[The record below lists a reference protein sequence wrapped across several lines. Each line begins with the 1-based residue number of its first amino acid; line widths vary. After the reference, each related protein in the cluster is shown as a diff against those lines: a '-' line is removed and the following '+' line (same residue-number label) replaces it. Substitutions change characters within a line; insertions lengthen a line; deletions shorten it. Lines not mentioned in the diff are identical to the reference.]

1 MHTLGD
7 PHPPA
12 AVPHRA
18 QPSLDQRDVIAWLE
32 TPAAYGATTET
43 VERIDTH
50 SSVVFLVGDR
60 AYKLKRAVR
69 YDYLDY
75 STPARR
81 RKNCVEEVV
90 LNRRTAPMLYRGIRA
105 VSRAPD
111 GSLSLDGWGRAVDWL
126 VEMTRF
132 DQDTQLDRLAQRGT
146 LDLELMPRLADA
158 VAHFHDL
165 AEWRVDQGGL
175 EAMAAVLRGN
185 RDGLLEHGRG
195 VLDATACQRLSSESF
210 EMLERQTHLL
220 EARRQAG
227 FVRHCHGDLH
237 LRNVCLLD
245 GAPTLFDCVE
255 FNPAIACID
264 VAYDLA
270 FLLMDLL
277 HRGLDRHANEVLN
290 QYVERT
296 GDLGGLALLPLFL
309 SARAAVRAKTSATAI
324 SLLPHADDRVGLR
337 IEARPRQPAPVVF
350 DSHVTR
356 VVPHGG
362 DDREWPIETG
372 YRRHI
377 QAAVRAV
384 PGRVTRRATVGKD
397 LRPTRRRAARVS
409 RYMAK
414 VVRETKERTSWLHP
428 NEPYEAAAAG
438 FVRETLDWSAAPGV
452 PDLYQ
457 GTELWDFG
465 LVDPDNRRPVSFD
478 RRAAILASLAPSP
491 HSGAAGADLKQAA
504 GRLLT
509 RARDGVIKLFE
520 TARGLANR
528 RSRSCT
534 GGGRPRPRTPGDRVD
549 RRAVAPE
556 TTAPLE
562 TSELRPLHQSGC
574 CALPACFTLGL
585 RCQRVRCT
593 PRPRAGAASSSTN
606 GAVRGRGPARPRA
619 GPDSPARTRRRVW
632 RRC

>member
-60 AYKLKRAVR
+60 AYKLKRALR

-81 RKNCVEEVV
+81 RKNCAEEVV
-90 LNRRTAPMLYRGIRA
+90 LNRRTAPMLYRGVRA

-309 SARAAVRAKTSATAI
+309 SARAAVRAKTGATAI
-324 SLLPHADDRVGLR
+324 SLLPHADDRAGLR
-337 IEARPRQPAPVVF
+337 IEARPRQPAPVHV

-428 NEPYEAAAAG
+428 NEPYEAAVAG
-438 FVRETLDWSAAPGV
+438 FVRETLDWSAAPGFLAAFVPFQRRVARLGVVNSLSQLVLKIAAPGV

-465 LVDPDNRRPVSFD
+465 LVDPDNRRPVIFD

-509 RARDGVIKLFE
+509 RARDGVIKLFV

-534 GGGRPRPRTPGDRVD
+534 GGVGHARGRQATGSTAGRSPLRRPRRW
-549 RRAVAPE
+549 RRA
-556 TTAPLE
+556 
-562 TSELRPLHQSGC
+562 S
-574 CALPACFTLGL
+574 
-585 RCQRVRCT
+585 
-593 PRPRAGAASSSTN
+593 
-606 GAVRGRGPARPRA
+606 
-619 GPDSPARTRRRVW
+619 
-632 RRC
+632 